1 MKTFATMV
9 GYIFL
14 GLLLIAAVGF
24 LMALLISLVWNAV
37 MPQVFSLPEI
47 TYWQAYLLYLL
58 SYLLFH
64 NNVSVS
70 SSN

>member
-14 GLLLIAAVGF
+14 GLLLIAAIGF

-37 MPQVFSLPEI
+37 MPQIFNLPEI

-70 SSN
+70 SSK